1 MFPEDYLFI
10 SDLDGTLLDSE
21 TTLSRYSR
29 DTLNALLDQGRLFT
43 VASARSVASMR
54 HVLAGL
60 RLRLPVVEVNGAFV
74 SDLTGGRHY
83 VVHELHRDILPGL
96 WQLIARSGH
105 VPFISTYDGN
115 ADRCYYG
122 DITNGGMAWYVRNR
136 KLNQDPRMHYLDDLE
151 RGLEEQVVCLRV
163 IGTEPEMEKLADE
176 ISQPFSGR
184 IQTHCF
190 ENLPSPGWHWLT
202 VQDAGA
208 TKESGIRS
216 VQRLMGLEDRRLVVF
231 GDEKND
237 QGMFK
242 LADEA
247 LAVANAVPALKERAT
262 GIIESNDADGVARY
276 MSTSV
281 LDCKENLVKHR
292 YEQQGDHSGE

>member
-1 MFPEDYLFI
+1 MLRDPSLFV

-21 TTLSRYSR
+21 TTLSQNSR
-29 DTLNALLDQGRLFT
+29 DILNTLMDQGLLFT
-43 VASARSVASMR
+43 VSSARSIASMR

-74 SDLTGGRHY
+74 SDLAGGRHY
-83 VVHELHRDILPGL
+83 VVHELHRDILSGL
-96 WQLIARSGH
+96 WQLVARSGH

-115 ADRCYYG
+115 ADRCYYS

-136 KLNQDPRMHYLDDLE
+136 KLNQDPRMHYLHDLK
-151 RGLEEQVVCLRV
+151 RGLEEQVVSLRV
-163 IGTEPEMEKLADE
+163 IGTGPEMEKLADE
-176 ISQPFSGR
+176 ISQSFAGR
-184 IQTHCF
+184 IQTQCF

-202 VQDAGA
+202 IQDAGA
-208 TKESGIRS
+208 TKEAGIRY
-216 VQRLMGLEDRRLVVF
+216 VQRLKGLEDRRLVVF

-237 QGMFK
+237 IGMFK

-262 GIIESNDADGVARY
+262 GIIDSNDADGVAKFISRRW
-276 MSTSV
+276 
-281 LDCKENLVKHR
+281 D
-292 YEQQGDHSGE
+292 